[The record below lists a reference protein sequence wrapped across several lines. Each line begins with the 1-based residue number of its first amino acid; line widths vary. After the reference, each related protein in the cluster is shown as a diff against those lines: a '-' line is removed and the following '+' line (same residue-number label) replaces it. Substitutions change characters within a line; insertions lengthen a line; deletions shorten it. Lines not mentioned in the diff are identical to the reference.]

1 MSDKID
7 LVKSWFKIANDD
19 ILVAQQLMRYED
31 PVLRSICFHCQQAV
45 EKYIKGFIIYLDGD
59 FSFTHDISR
68 LLSELNV
75 YESDFKLDDILPDQ
89 LTSYAVE
96 ARYPDPENGI
106 SLEKAKDAIFIALE
120 VRRRILQKVII

>member
-7 LVKSWFKIANDD
+7 LVKSWFKIVNDD

-89 LTSYAVE
+89 LTTYAVE

-106 SLEKAKDAIFIALE
+106 SLEKAKDAILIALE

>member
-7 LVKSWFKIANDD
+7 LVKSWFKFADDD

-68 LLSELNV
+68 LLNELKV
-75 YESDFKLDDILPDQ
+75 YERDLNLDDLSLDQ
-89 LTSYAVE
+89 LTAYAVE
-96 ARYPDPENGI
+96 TRYPDPENAI
-106 SLEKAKDAIFIALE
+106 SLEKTKEAILIALE
-120 VRRRILQKVII
+120 VRSIILQIIKL

>member
-45 EKYIKGFIIYLDGD
+45 E
-59 FSFTHDISR
+59 
-68 LLSELNV
+68 
-75 YESDFKLDDILPDQ
+75 
-89 LTSYAVE
+89 

>member
-89 LTSYAVE
+89 LTTYAVE

>member
-7 LVKSWFKIANDD
+7 LVKSWFKIAKDD

-89 LTSYAVE
+89 LTTYAVE

>member
-89 LTSYAVE
+89 LTTYAVE

-106 SLEKAKDAIFIALE
+106 SIEKAKDAIFIALE

>member
-89 LTSYAVE
+89 LTTYAVE

-106 SLEKAKDAIFIALE
+106 SIEKAKDAIFIALE
-120 VRRRILQKVII
+120 VRRRIL